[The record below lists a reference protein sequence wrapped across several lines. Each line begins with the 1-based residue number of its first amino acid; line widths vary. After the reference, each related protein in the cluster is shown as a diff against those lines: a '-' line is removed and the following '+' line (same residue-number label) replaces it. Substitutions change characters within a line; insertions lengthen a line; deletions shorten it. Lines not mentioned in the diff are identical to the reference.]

1 MKAEREST
9 FFGNKHTTAEE
20 ITQTTYECKLPCQ
33 NKYSTLQITNDCH
46 SFCRK
51 TRYPTSRDGW
61 LQLQW

>member
-20 ITQTTYECKLPCQ
+20 ITQTTYECKLPC
-33 NKYSTLQITNDCH
+33 H

-51 TRYPTSRDGW
+51 IRYPTSRDGW
-61 LQLQW
+61 LQLEW